1 MTGIRSLTH
10 QRITPNIHLS
20 NLPSDPSAAV
30 ASPAVAPNT
39 PQALAVR
46 QAPST
51 LTAALNNK
59 ANLQTL
65 SENLYALA
73 KQLGPDASPQA
84 VRSALQSTSMALRH
98 DLSASSAQ
106 GATAT
111 LEAFITSNNLGLPT
125 THFHLTALASA
136 LSQRALQHPLENLA
150 GALGW
155 PIPLSSDQQRQLRS
169 ITQRHAHHLG
179 DQRLVMQTKGVLAFL
194 AYQNPLS
201 AAELADPVKTL
212 NALLGAPEARHLGQ
226 ALQTRMGG
234 IASDS
239 SVDDYL
245 LAAIAVQM
253 DHESIDAPH
262 RHKVAGFDLAQQAHW
277 GKPAATVVEGLA
289 QHLQSTGKTSA
300 LLAKAAAHVLLARK
314 APEYLIK
321 DIPANVTYGSPA
333 WVSLSIAA
341 AVIEAGAPGSV
352 PGMSFADVMSQ
363 AKAASMNHPAVA
375 EQAQK
380 AALVDWAV
388 ANGMLAKRGDD
399 QYPAQTLN
407 ALGTAFNQ
415 RVSGLLEASQGLDQE
430 MPARREIALAKLI
443 ARFGDLGDLFEE
455 KLITTHDYAGPG
467 RRTSLVG
474 RHSLLDI
481 AMMDLPSP
489 APFESRDTR
498 IPLAALNANPRFGVT
513 QAFDLA
519 FEAATSE
526 KKSAVATTVKHLIS
540 QLPVEDRKNLEFGK
554 VTFYQQT
561 SFTLGLDFTSTTS
574 GPTSPGLWVKTERD
588 GVTTAYEINL
598 NKGTIAP
605 APDYLVQEQ
614 RDRDG
619 SKVEQT
625 KVFLPKGSATRL
637 SSERP
642 AGEKTW
648 DSFNSTRSSDIADVF
663 VNHLDFDNPAIKQHA
678 LGKTTLDL
686 QTDRAK
692 PVEAFILNLIPF
704 RSAIVN
710 FQNGQYGEGATDL
723 ALDIFGFLTAG
734 LATAGKVAKIS
745 ATAASAAT
753 KALRAAKVIG
763 TTTMATFNPLGGL
776 GDLTVGGV
784 SFLGAKGAQVFNR
797 VRGASG
803 SYDVLKAVSKQF
815 DAAAIG
821 TLKIAGQAVDGAA
834 VLKNGHWYGFDADN
848 MRPFG
853 SPLDDFAAVTQ
864 AVDGSVG
871 TLSHEFSHQLFA
883 QFNVPETRIAG
894 LSRNSQGVYVAVDGH
909 QSFIRHTD
917 STGQTAVYEVRQ
929 VTRTQDGVVQARV
942 YHNNRQ
948 TELLIQHVEGDHW
961 QRLGAPGGVLIEAE
975 HLRAWE
981 ALSPQEQQRLTVQG
995 FAKQRRLNAPTF
1007 AHYVQPNG
1015 QLSASGVTV
1024 RDRAPGTPMNPLTAD
1039 HVRDW
1044 QGMTQQARNAMT
1056 MEGFAGLHHLKVDA
1070 FKNSVRQDGSLGA
1083 FGESV
1088 LFKAGGGTYSPLSDE
1103 HLLRWSVLVSQ
1114 PGNKVTPEIFQR
1126 QNRINPMDWQRYVS
1140 VDGSFNSVGANR
1152 LSRAQQNVASTSSAS
1167 TSRKRP
1173 APDSSNPP
1181 QQVPVDL
1188 SKPPTGAQS
1197 VQFPGPSSAKRPVIK
1212 VEPDTP
1218 PLRTLPAHQ
1227 IDNSLPI
1234 LQDPQNPRLS
1244 LTQTIEG
1251 PIDDIRIANWHGLL
1265 DGLEPAQRTEV
1276 AARIKDSIKDWL
1288 RTEGQHGSRFE
1299 QTLELATALDDGGPA
1314 RGVSVWARRDIPQF
1328 EVLGPYTGKYHESVA
1343 SLFQEQRKQGAR
1355 AVLTYLF
1362 NTRSKTRTVSAFNS
1376 SNILSL
1382 VNTSQLRNG
1391 PVWRA
1396 NNVAIVS
1403 VGKNLTFYVALK
1415 DIKKADELLVDYGP
1429 FYQTVPDIA
1438 IKPDPGP

>member
-179 DQRLVMQTKGVLAFL
+179 DQRLVMQTKGVLDFL

-363 AKAASMNHPAVA
+363 AKTASMNHPAVA

-763 TTTMATFNPLGGL
+763 TTTMATFNPLGGI
-776 GDLTVGGV
+776 GDLTVGAASV
-784 SFLGAKGAQVFNR
+784 LGSKGAR
-797 VRGASG
+797 LISRLKGPSG
-803 SYDVLKAVSKQF
+803 SYDVLKAISKQY
-815 DAAAIG
+815 DAAATG
-821 TLKIAGQAVDGAA
+821 TSKVAGQAVEGAA
-834 VLKNGHWYGFDADN
+834 VLKNGHWYGFDADR
-848 MRPFG
+848 MQPFG
-853 SPLDDFAAVTQ
+853 GPLDGFNANTRAVNGVIASAQVPAANELNNALNHAFQV
-864 AVDGSVG
+864 AES
-871 TLSHEFSHQLFA
+871 
-883 QFNVPETRIAG
+883 NIIG
-894 LSRNSQGVYVAVDGH
+894 LSRNSQGVYVATDGH
-909 QSFIRHTD
+909 QSFIRHSD
-917 STGQTAVYEVRQ
+917 SHGQTAVYEVRQ
-929 VTRTQDGVVQARV
+929 VARTEDGGVQARV

-948 TELLIQHVEGDHW
+948 TELLIQHIEGDQW
-961 QRLGAPGGVLIEAE
+961 QRVGARGGNGPSVVADLGPEIGRGEEGIVYASLDGKSVYKDLG
-975 HLRAWE
+975 RT
-981 ALSPQEQQRLTVQG
+981 RLTTAEGYNNMEVVN
-995 FAKQRRLNAPTF
+995 LNK
-1007 AHYVQPNG
+1007 YYG
-1015 QLSASGVTV
+1015 
-1024 RDRAPGTPMNPLTAD
+1024 
-1039 HVRDW
+1039 
-1044 QGMTQQARNAMT
+1044 
-1056 MEGFAGLHHLKVDA
+1056 EGFAAVMIDQGRKYI
-1070 FKNSVRQDGSLGA
+1070 KMGRIDG
-1083 FGESV
+1083 
-1088 LFKAGGGTYSPLSDE
+1088 
-1103 HLLRWSVLVSQ
+1103 
-1114 PGNKVTPEIFQR
+1114 
-1126 QNRINPMDWQRYVS
+1126 
-1140 VDGSFNSVGANR
+1140 
-1152 LSRAQQNVASTSSAS
+1152 
-1167 TSRKRP
+1167 
-1173 APDSSNPP
+1173 
-1181 QQVPVDL
+1181 VDL
-1188 SKPPTGAQS
+1188 SQVDQASLPARARSLLDDAFAEMEAKDIFHNDPQLKN
-1197 VQFPGPSSAKRPVIK
+1197 FMYSAKDNKVYPVDMDALSAEFMVPGVKDVYDRKKQK
-1212 VEPDTP
+1212 VRSEF
-1218 PLRTLPAHQ
+1218 
-1227 IDNSLPI
+1227 
-1234 LQDPQNPRLS
+1234 
-1244 LTQTIEG
+1244 IEL
-1251 PIDDIRIANWHGLL
+1251 IS
-1265 DGLEPAQRTEV
+1265 
-1276 AARIKDSIKDWL
+1276 K
-1288 RTEGQHGSRFE
+1288 
-1299 QTLELATALDDGGPA
+1299 
-1314 RGVSVWARRDIPQF
+1314 
-1328 EVLGPYTGKYHESVA
+1328 
-1343 SLFQEQRKQGAR
+1343 
-1355 AVLTYLF
+1355 AV
-1362 NTRSKTRTVSAFNS
+1362 
-1376 SNILSL
+1376 
-1382 VNTSQLRNG
+1382 
-1391 PVWRA
+1391 
-1396 NNVAIVS
+1396 
-1403 VGKNLTFYVALK
+1403 
-1415 DIKKADELLVDYGP
+1415 
-1429 FYQTVPDIA
+1429 
-1438 IKPDPGP
+1438 